1 MSFIHLQKN
10 RTVINRTVI
19 EEENF
24 QEMLMSSMKR
34 RIFMGKAKSGNSNV
48 LKVVSI
54 VAAIVVAVGIIAV
67 FVAPLIPVRKVDESA
82 YKKLDNNDVY
92 ERAYNIY
99 GVQIYKDRDK
109 ALAQFKADYNAAL
122 VYLDEKLGL
131 GEFNTSYDMLS
142 QYGENGWQYTFS
154 ADERR
159 ELGEEKVNELKQ
171 KMAGISAFCD
181 MYENTNWRYY
191 VGLQ

>member
-1 MSFIHLQKN
+1 
-10 RTVINRTVI
+10 
-19 EEENF
+19 
-24 QEMLMSSMKR
+24 MSSMKR
-34 RIFMGKAKSGNSNV
+34 RIFMGKAKSGKSNV

-109 ALAQFKADYNAAL
+109 ALAL

-154 ADERR
+154 ADEKR